1 MDCEINGIIM
11 SWLRYPFN
19 SRKWPRDL
27 VKIYRF
33 LIEVLLF
40 LGGFIKHSWK
50 KILPFLSQ
58 KWFYFFGK
66 KTKRNKKNK
75 KILATMFA
83 FSVAGIA
90 SPSFTLFGSS
100 TTENYSNLSLS
111 NSEASTI
118 LALKEDSEPYKG
130 TFTSVTDYQQEITD
144 RVTTVDGNPTRS
156 SFILGWTDLISRNS
170 GITDSNTNNFWGV
183 EVPHILGQELIN
195 LEKERYDVTKSGI
208 RVFEDRYVQRAP
220 IGVAQKDFVIPY
232 EIKTDTSADYAF
244 TNEPQSADNYLLTLL
259 NTYLN
264 NDDKRSE
271 FSQTLGHIMEYIV
284 PTMTMGVQQL
294 IDVNRDDPFHFEDL
308 LTDPLKFL
316 GHLYQSSFGRAISH
330 GVPKLPADVIA
341 DLMIKKSI
349 IDAVYTGRR
358 DLIRLPI
365 AMIGEA
371 VIRGLF
377 AGTEKKI
384 EWEDYEVFND
394 FLPTSDGILKAKY
407 NMQNSDYLDEEKTL
421 KTLSYF
427 RSREKYVKRFSITG
441 LSIKMNMME
450 QGSIISNDV
459 VSRHNLLRPEEPI
472 FEDLKLI
479 TDGTKP
485 IIGGY
490 LIDNYRLFYK
500 SMEISW
506 DYEIVTTKDRFN
518 MDNPETWYE
527 GIDGYEPL

>member
-1 MDCEINGIIM
+1 
-11 SWLRYPFN
+11 
-19 SRKWPRDL
+19 
-27 VKIYRF
+27 
-33 LIEVLLF
+33 
-40 LGGFIKHSWK
+40 
-50 KILPFLSQ
+50 
-58 KWFYFFGK
+58 
-66 KTKRNKKNK
+66 
-75 KILATMFA
+75 
-83 FSVAGIA
+83 
-90 SPSFTLFGSS
+90 
-100 TTENYSNLSLS
+100 
-111 NSEASTI
+111 
-118 LALKEDSEPYKG
+118 
-130 TFTSVTDYQQEITD
+130 
-144 RVTTVDGNPTRS
+144 
-156 SFILGWTDLISRNS
+156 
-170 GITDSNTNNFWGV
+170 
-183 EVPHILGQELIN
+183 
-195 LEKERYDVTKSGI
+195 
-208 RVFEDRYVQRAP
+208 
-220 IGVAQKDFVIPY
+220 
-232 EIKTDTSADYAF
+232 
-244 TNEPQSADNYLLTLL
+244 
-259 NTYLN
+259 
-264 NDDKRSE
+264 
-271 FSQTLGHIMEYIV
+271 
-284 PTMTMGVQQL
+284 
-294 IDVNRDDPFHFEDL
+294 
-308 LTDPLKFL
+308 
-316 GHLYQSSFGRAISH
+316 
-330 GVPKLPADVIA
+330 
-341 DLMIKKSI
+341 MIKKSI

-427 RSREKYVKRFSITG
+427 RSREKYVKKFSITG